1 MMSGIFMVT
10 AGGDRGKSLVT
21 FRSGEALREPG
32 LQFVDTSRLAV
43 HMNVLRDVHIAF
55 WRGAIFEASS
65 IT

>member
-1 MMSGIFMVT
+1 MVT
-10 AGGDRGKSLVT
+10 AGGDRGKPLVT

-43 HMNVLRDVHIAF
+43 HMNVLRYVHTDF
-55 WRGAIFEASS
+55 RRGTIFEASS